1 VGLTCGAILQNMR
14 GVRRLEGERT
24 AVYCAVYDGNGE
36 LVTAIADTA
45 IISRLSST
53 IVRQQR
59 VYLRDPCCI
68 STVTSD
74 TGYSSRLRSTSTTS
88 KRASS

>member
-1 VGLTCGAILQNMR
+1 MR

-59 VYLRDPCCI
+59 ACTCVLL
-68 STVTSD
+68 V
-74 TGYSSRLRSTSTTS
+74 
-88 KRASS
+88 ASAR